1 MTVVPL
7 KALSQI
13 NVFPNVVLKIRAQ
26 QIVVLLLIAVLLI
39 AARLIAPMESVERV
53 LRRVVVR
60 AAEAVKGLLRHV
72 WTTSLV
78 VSQAHMPRRLWP
90 MTCSGGVMP
99 HRRL

>member
-1 MTVVPL
+1 MTVALL
-7 KALSQI
+7 KVRSQI
-13 NVFPNVVLKIRAQ
+13 SVFRNAVLEIRAQ
-26 QIVVLLLIAVLLI
+26 QIAGHLLI
-39 AARLIAPMESVERV
+39 AALLIAPMESVEPV

>member
-26 QIVVLLLIAVLLI
+26 QIVGHLLI
-39 AARLIAPMESVERV
+39 AALLIAPMESVEPV